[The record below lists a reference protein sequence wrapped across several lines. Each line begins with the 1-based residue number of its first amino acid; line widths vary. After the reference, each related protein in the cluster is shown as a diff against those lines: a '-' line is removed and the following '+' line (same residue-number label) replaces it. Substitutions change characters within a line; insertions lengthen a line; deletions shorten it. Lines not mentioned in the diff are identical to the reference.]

1 MKIHSR
7 MIRAI
12 AAIFFAIT
20 IIAATMPSSVPS
32 GGAIHIDGKRKFT
45 FVNTETNNGQVT
57 ERTTDYFNESG
68 KIIVKDWTRY
78 YTSTLEVI
86 ESSTMNFIT
95 GGAEKT
101 SRLDSRSYRLEYK
114 KNASSKTEY
123 KDIAE
128 KEPVMSKSLLAER
141 ISRSYYDIAAGK
153 SIEFRL
159 IVPSRLES
167 IGFELKKETE
177 ETVQGLPC
185 LKISL
190 RASSW
195 IIRQFAGNINF
206 WVNANPPHALVQ
218 YEGRV
223 LPTDNEGNM
232 LSGKIIY
239 K

>member
-1 MKIHSR
+1 MKIRSR
-7 MIRAI
+7 LLPAVAVLSLSIATI
-12 AAIFFAIT
+12 AAVA
-20 IIAATMPSSVPS
+20 PS
-32 GGAIHIDGKRKFT
+32 GGNIYIDGKQKFT
-45 FVNTETNNGQVT
+45 FVGTESRNGQFA
-57 ERTTDYFNESG
+57 EKTTDYFNESG
-68 KIIVKDWTRY
+68 KIIAKDWTRY

-86 ESSTMNFIT
+86 ESSTMSYIT

-101 SRLDSRSYRLEYK
+101 SRSDSRSYRLEYK

-128 KEPVMSKSLLAER
+128 KKPVMSKSLLAER
-141 ISRSYYDIAAGK
+141 ISRSYDEIAAGK

-167 IGFELKKETE
+167 IGFELKKEKE
-177 ETVQGLPC
+177 ETVRGKLC

-195 IIRQFAGNINF
+195 IIRQFAGNIAF
-206 WVNANPPHALVQ
+206 WADVNPPHVLVQ

-223 LPTDNEGNM
+223 IPTDSEGNM